1 MICIGSKIKGKWNEK
16 EYLVLKKIGQGGLGH
31 IYKVRD
37 EFDNI
42 LAIKISKDMTTITRE
57 YDTIKKLQNIA
68 YISKVY
74 DIDDYIYNNEK
85 YFFFVMDYIDGY
97 NLKQIIKNKKID
109 IYNILGIAIIILDTL
124 NKIYLSGYIY
134 CDIKLENILLDYKNN
149 KIMLIDFGGVI
160 EKGQNIR
167 EYTPVYNID
176 SWGIKGNK
184 AVNYH
189 ENITFSIAMIVVSL
203 IFRKEFNPL
212 TNNIE
217 DVVYKI
223 RNLKINKCIKQII
236 INGLKASYN
245 NIEHFKKD
253 LRNIIYNIKDDNCK
267 NDKMSKV
274 VDFIFGFSVFS
285 FIVFTL
291 YIVKMKFT

>member
-1 MICIGSKIKGKWNEK
+1 MICIGSKIKGKWNEN
-16 EYLVLKKIGQGGLGH
+16 EYLVLRKIGQGGLGH

-37 EFDNI
+37 ENDNI

-68 YISKVY
+68 YVYKVY

-85 YFFFVMDYIDGY
+85 YFFFVMDYIDGS
-97 NLKQIIKNKKID
+97 NLKQIIKNKKMD

-167 EYTPVYNID
+167 EFTPVYNIN
-176 SWGIKGNK
+176 SWGIKGNET
-184 AVNYH
+184 VNYH
-189 ENITFSIAMIVVSL
+189 ENITFSITMIVVSL
-203 IFRKEFNPL
+203 ILRKEFNPL

-253 LRNIIYNIKDDNCK
+253 LRNIIYNIKGDSCK
-267 NDKMSKV
+267 NDKISKV
-274 VDFIFGFSVFS
+274 VDFVFGFSIFS

-291 YIVKMKFT
+291 YIVKMRFT